1 MRTILMNHAPLILTM
16 IIESILSF
24 GTILPLLAFGV
35 AAIIRKK
42 RPFVLPGGLMMFVF
56 SALGPATGNTDFIFL
71 ISVIGEWLMV
81 VFFCRRGVGFFCVSF
96 SISTLA
102 CE

>member
-1 MRTILMNHAPLILTM
+1 MKNILMNHAPLILTM

-42 RPFVLPGGLMMFVF
+42 VL
-56 SALGPATGNTDFIFL
+56 SY
-71 ISVIGEWLMV
+71 
-81 VFFCRRGVGFFCVSF
+81 CRAV
-96 SISTLA
+96 
-102 CE
+102 